1 MAKLLFKSNF
11 LRHIFEIGTPKFDN
25 FDENVYR
32 GATRSE
38 QAGMSYSPSKAAEPF
53 HLHWGGIK
61 MDPKPN
67 EFGTNLKRWGQRKHP
82 EYKGSI
88 YYRFHDALFQKKTI
102 FSVGLFSEDSS
113 FRKIQGGEPVIFFKG
128 IQTPEK
134 ISVDDI
140 RLNQTPGESNADL
153 QKVPPEAP
161 YLQRAFLLARRS
173 YEQISTEAGITP
185 KDNFKWAETLSDNE
199 AVDMFNDQFS
209 DLIIDS

>member
-88 YYRFHDALFQKKTI
+88 IAFMMLYSKKRQFFPWGYSQKIAVFGKYKVVSLLSFSREFKRLKRYRLMI
-102 FSVGLFSEDSS
+102 FV
-113 FRKIQGGEPVIFFKG
+113 
-128 IQTPEK
+128 
-134 ISVDDI
+134 
-140 RLNQTPGESNADL
+140 
-153 QKVPPEAP
+153 
-161 YLQRAFLLARRS
+161 
-173 YEQISTEAGITP
+173 
-185 KDNFKWAETLSDNE
+185 
-199 AVDMFNDQFS
+199 
-209 DLIIDS
+209 